1 MRLWK
6 VLLFVAGLYA
16 AFVLAFE
23 AIYLGH
29 YQPSFE
35 LRGIPMLVLTTTDE
49 SGESND
55 RMLAGL
61 RTGGKLYVSAHHW
74 PRGWYRRAV
83 EHPDVVVSVDDV
95 RENYRAVQIEGE
107 EFERVA
113 ARFPIPLRA
122 RFLMGFPPPRGI
134 LRLDPVAPEAAEEE
148 STEAESAGAEEQA
161 PDLEGGAK

>member
-6 VLLFVAGLYA
+6 VLLVVAGLYA

-49 SGESND
+49 SGAAND

-83 EHPDVVVSVDDV
+83 EHPDVVVRVDEV
-95 RENYRAVQIEGE
+95 RGNYRAVPIEGE

-122 RFLMGFPPPRGI
+122 RFLMGFPPPRDI
-134 LRLDPVAPEAAEEE
+134 LRLDPAAPESAPESTGPADTAAE
-148 STEAESAGAEEQA
+148 
-161 PDLEGGAK
+161 K

>member
-6 VLLFVAGLYA
+6 VLLAVAGLYA
-16 AFVLAFE
+16 AFVVVFE
-23 AIYLGH
+23 AIYLGR

-35 LRGIPMLVLTTTDE
+35 DSGIPMLVLTTTDE
-49 SGESND
+49 SGESRD
-55 RMLAGL
+55 RMLARL

-83 EHPDVVVSVDDV
+83 KHPEVSVTVGGV
-95 RENYRAVQIEGE
+95 RENYRAVPIAGE

-113 ARFPIPLRA
+113 DRFPIPLRV

-134 LRLDPVAPEAAEEE
+134 LRLDPAAPEGAGAEG
-148 STEAESAGAEEQA
+148 AGAEE
-161 PDLEGGAK
+161 

>member
-16 AFVLAFE
+16 AFVIAFE

-35 LRGIPMLVLTTTDE
+35 ASGIPMLVLTTTDE
-49 SGESND
+49 SGAAND
-55 RMLAGL
+55 RMLARL

-74 PRGWYRRAV
+74 PRGWYHAAV
-83 EHPDVVVSVDDV
+83 QHPDVVVSVGDV
-95 RENYRAVQIEGE
+95 RGNYRAVPIAGE

-134 LRLDPVAPEAAEEE
+134 LRLDPVAPESAPEESAPESARPAAEE
-148 STEAESAGAEEQA
+148 
-161 PDLEGGAK
+161 

>member
-16 AFVLAFE
+16 SFVIAFE

-35 LRGIPMLVLTTTDE
+35 DSGIPMLVLTTTGE
-49 SGESND
+49 SGEPHH
-55 RMLAGL
+55 RMLARL
-61 RTGGKLYVSAHHW
+61 KTDGKLYVSAHHW
-74 PRGWYRRAV
+74 PRGWYHHAV
-83 EHPDVVVSVDDV
+83 EHPDVAVSVDEV
-95 RENYRAVQIEGE
+95 RENYRAVPIEGE

-122 RFLMGFPPPRGI
+122 RFLMGFPPPRDI
-134 LRLDPVAPEAAEEE
+134 LRLDPVAPPLLED
-148 STEAESAGAEEQA
+148 SAQ
-161 PDLEGGAK
+161 

>member
-35 LRGIPMLVLTTTDE
+35 ASGIPMLVLTTTDE
-49 SGESND
+49 SGAAND
-55 RMLAGL
+55 RMLARL

-74 PRGWYRRAV
+74 PRGWYHAAV
-83 EHPDVVVSVDDV
+83 QHPDVVVSVGDV
-95 RENYRAVQIEGE
+95 RGNYRAVPIAGE

-134 LRLDPVAPEAAEEE
+134 LRLDPVAPESAPEESAPESARPAAEE
-148 STEAESAGAEEQA
+148 
-161 PDLEGGAK
+161 